1 MLYYIM
7 NSVTEFV
14 DKEMVSIFRNT
25 PDIPSIYGGG
35 ILSTRMRPLLPLF
48 IAILIWAAIGYMMYV
63 YQQKIRHFIGSWLLY
78 FHMGKNNEIYT
89 IQTLS
94 NFVLQ
99 SFLELLPLRVRSS
112 SQIPENN
119 HFQSLLSTIDFSE
132 ELRPF

>member
-1 MLYYIM
+1 M

-14 DKEMVSIFRNT
+14 DKEMTSIFRNT
-25 PDIPSIYGGG
+25 PDIPSIDGGG
-35 ILSTRMRPLLPLF
+35 IMSTGMRSLLPLF

-89 IQTLS
+89 IK
-94 NFVLQ
+94 
-99 SFLELLPLRVRSS
+99 
-112 SQIPENN
+112 IPENN

>member
-1 MLYYIM
+1 MS
-7 NSVTEFV
+7 SVTEFV

-25 PDIPSIYGGG
+25 PDIPSIHGGG
-35 ILSTRMRPLLPLF
+35 ILSTGMRPLLPLF
-48 IAILIWAAIGYMMYV
+48 IAILIWATIGYMMYV

-89 IQTLS
+89 TQNT
-94 NFVLQ
+94 
-99 SFLELLPLRVRSS
+99 
-112 SQIPENN
+112 ENT